1 MGSVLQDLRFAA
13 RLFRRTPGVTLVA
26 VLSLAIGIGA
36 NAAIFSL
43 VDALGFRPLAV
54 KDEARLVRV
63 MATTREARRDRL
75 SYPEF
80 QEIRKQ
86 VRSLSGVLAHGM
98 RGAGL
103 TDAQGDTEIV
113 LADVVSGDYFTTLGV
128 PAEAGRVIRAEDEQ
142 PGSAPIVV
150 ISYGLW
156 QRRFGGDPSIVGRPV
171 VVSGT
176 SCLLAG
182 VAARDFRGLD
192 GLTAPEMWVPFG
204 TWTQLG
210 SNRAD
215 FGDRSRW
222 LDVTGRLAEGAGIEQ
237 ASAQLSTVASRLAKA
252 YPATNRGRGARVV
265 TETDARRQNFAL
277 VGLMLFAI
285 VGLVLLI
292 ACANVAGLLL
302 GRAEARRHEIGVR
315 LAIGAGRARL
325 VRQLLVESAALAL
338 VAGVGGWLIATW
350 VVRLLPALLP
360 PMPFRMGIVFELDRR
375 ALLFTLGLALAS
387 APLFG
392 LAPALLAAR
401 ARAWP
406 ALRGEAAS
414 QRGRRVSARD
424 LLVVA
429 QVALC
434 AVLLITSGLMV
445 RSLVNSQRVDPGF
458 DASQRMLVA
467 TVAPRVRGTTPD
479 EWRPFY
485 RTLVEHAAALPGVES
500 AALANRIPLSSFGG
514 GAMEE
519 VVIPGLAMASGQESL
534 KIRFST
540 VDDHYFQVLGTRI
553 VRGRPFAAAD
563 VGGPRVVVVSE
574 AMARKYWPEG
584 NAVGARLQIG
594 ERVPRDDYEVVGIAQ
609 DAKYNDVMAGEA
621 EPYVYFLWGQRRSGD
636 ATLLLKVRGD
646 ERAAA
651 DALRAMVREVAPGT
665 AMLRMLT
672 LQEHMRYAV
681 YQNRIV
687 ALLVSV
693 LGGVGLVL
701 AMVGLYGVVA
711 YLVTRRSR
719 EIGIR
724 MALGATPRLVLGGVL
739 ARATALAGAGLLLGA
754 AGAVA
759 LGGTLRRLLFGVT
772 AFDPL
777 THAAVVVLVVLVSL
791 AASYFPARRAARL
804 DPVRTLR
811 AE

>member
-1 MGSVLQDLRFAA
+1 MSSVLQDLRFAV
-13 RLFRRTPGVTLVA
+13 RLFRRTPGVTLA
-26 VLSLAIGIGA
+26 AILSLALGIGA

-43 VDALGFRPLAV
+43 VDALGFRPLPV
-54 KDEARLVRV
+54 KDEGRLVRV
-63 MATTREARRDRL
+63 MATTRESRRGRA

-86 VRSLSGVLAHGM
+86 VRSFSGVLAHGM

-103 TDAQGDTEIV
+103 TDSQGDTEIV

-128 PAEAGRVIRAEDEQ
+128 GAEAGRVIGPADEQ
-142 PGSAPIVV
+142 PGSGPAVV

-156 QRRFGGDPSIVGRPV
+156 HRRFGGDRSVVGRPII
-171 VVSGT
+171 VSGT

-182 VAARDFRGLD
+182 VAARAFRGLD
-192 GLTAPEMWVPFG
+192 STAAPEIWVPFG
-204 TWTQLG
+204 TWMQLG
-210 SNRAD
+210 GNRGD
-215 FGDRSRW
+215 FDGRSRW
-222 LDVTGRLAEGAGIEQ
+222 LDLTGRLSDTASIEQ
-237 ASAQLSTVASRLAKA
+237 ASAEVSTVAARLAQEF
-252 YPATNRGRGARVV
+252 PATNRDRGARLVSE
-265 TETDARRQNFAL
+265 TEARRQNFTV

-325 VRQLLVESAALAL
+325 VRQLLVESIALGLAAGLAGWL
-338 VAGVGGWLIATW
+338 VATW
-350 VVRLLPALLP
+350 AVRLLPALLP

-387 APLFG
+387 APVFG

-401 ARAWP
+401 VRVLP
-406 ALRGEAAS
+406 ALRGEAAA
-414 QRGRRVSARD
+414 QRGRRISARD
-424 LLVVA
+424 VLVVA

-434 AVLLITSGLMV
+434 AILLVGSGLMV
-445 RSLVNSQRVDPGF
+445 RSLVNSQHVDPGF
-458 DASQRMLVA
+458 DPSQRMLVA
-467 TVAPRVRGTTPD
+467 TIAPKVRGATPE

-485 RTLVEHAAALPGVES
+485 RQLVERAASLTGVES

-514 GAMEE
+514 GATQD
-519 VVIPGLAMASGQESL
+519 VVVPGHAMPPDQPAL
-534 KIRFST
+534 KIRYCI
-540 VDDHYFQVLGTRI
+540 VDDHYFQVMGTRV
-553 VRGRPFAAAD
+553 VRGRPFSAAD
-563 VGGPRVVVVSE
+563 VAGPRVVVISE
-574 AMARKYWPEG
+574 AMARKYWPDG
-584 NAVGARLQIG
+584 NAVGARVQIG
-594 ERVPRDDYEVVGIAQ
+594 EGVPRDDYEIVGVAQ
-609 DAKYNDVMAGEA
+609 DGKYNDVTEEV
-621 EPYVYFLWGQRRSGD
+621 EPYLYFLWGQRRSGD
-636 ATLLLKVRGD
+636 TTLVLKLRGS
-646 ERAAA
+646 ERVAA
-651 DALRAMVREVAPGT
+651 DALRALVRDVAPGT
-665 AMLRMLT
+665 AMLRVLT
-672 LQEHMRYAV
+672 LQEHMRSAV

-687 ALLVSV
+687 AILVSV
-693 LGGVGLVL
+693 LGGVGLLL
-701 AMVGLYGVVA
+701 AMVGLYGVIA

-739 ARATALAGAGLLLGA
+739 GRALVLAGIGVVLGS
-754 AGAVA
+754 AGAMA

-777 THAAVVVLVVLVSL
+777 THAAVVLLVVLVSL

-804 DPVRTLR
+804 DPVTTLR